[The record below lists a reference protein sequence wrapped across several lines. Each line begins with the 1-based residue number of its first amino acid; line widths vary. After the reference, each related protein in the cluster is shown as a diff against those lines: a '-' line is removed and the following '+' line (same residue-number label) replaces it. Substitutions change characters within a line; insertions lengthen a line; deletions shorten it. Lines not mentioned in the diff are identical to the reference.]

1 MKAMLNPDGS
11 IPTVLTI
18 DDEPL
23 VRESIVAF
31 LEDSGFNVL
40 EAQDGKEG
48 LAVYHQKKPDVI
60 LCDLHMPVMS
70 GLDVLATLRE
80 ENSETPFI
88 VVSGAGVV
96 HDAVDA
102 LRLGAWNY
110 IIKPITDMGALEH
123 AINRALE
130 RVRLLK
136 ENQQYRE
143 QLEETN
149 KQLTL
154 SLSVLKEDQEAGRN
168 IQFALLP
175 DKALTYG
182 PCHFSHE
189 VMPSLYLSG
198 DFVDYFQIDENHV
211 GFYIADVS
219 GHGAPSAFVTVLL
232 KSHVDE
238 YLNRYTVTKQEDTI
252 LKPAE
257 LMTELSKALL
267 KVNLGKY
274 LTMFYGVIDIS
285 SNKMAYGVAGH
296 FPGPILMRPNEKAAY
311 LEGTGFPIGVVP
323 KAQYTA
329 FEVDLP
335 LGSSVVLFSDGILE
349 LMDDELEKKER
360 YLLEAISKEA
370 LPSIEGLKSD
380 FDCRDGTELP
390 DDITFLVLNYGVK
403 NA

>member
-1 MKAMLNPDGS
+1 MTAQFV
-11 IPTVLTI
+11 PTILTI

-40 EAQDGKEG
+40 EAQDGKQG
-48 LAVYHQKKPDVI
+48 LEVYHEKKPDVI

-70 GLDVLATLRE
+70 GLDVLATLRK

-102 LRLGAWNY
+102 LRLGAWDY

-130 RVRLLK
+130 RVRLLR
-136 ENQQYRE
+136 ENLQYRE
-143 QLEETN
+143 ELEQAN
-149 KQLTL
+149 KQLTI

-168 IQFALLP
+168 IQFELLP
-175 DKALTYG
+175 DKVFVQGNCT
-182 PCHFSHE
+182 FSHE

-198 DFVDYFQIDENHV
+198 DFVDYFLIDDQKA
-211 GFYIADVS
+211 GFYIVDVS

-267 KVNLGKY
+267 KANLGKY
-274 LTMFYGVIDIS
+274 LTMFYGVIDMKTHNMIYS
-285 SNKMAYGVAGH
+285 VAGH
-296 FPGPILMRPNEKAAY
+296 FPGPILLRPNEHAIY
-311 LEGTGFPIGVVP
+311 LEGSGFPIGVFA
-323 KAQYTA
+323 KAQYKTYTT
-329 FEVDLP
+329 DLP
-335 LGSSVVLFSDGILE
+335 QGSHIVLFSDGILE
-349 LMDDELEKKER
+349 LMEDELEKKEQH
-360 YLLEAISKEA
+360 LLDVISEQKILNIEA
-370 LPSIEGLKSD
+370 LKNGFGLRVGGD
-380 FDCRDGTELP
+380 LP
-390 DDITFLVLNYGVK
+390 DDVTFLLLNYGAT
-403 NA
+403 NG

>member
-1 MKAMLNPDGS
+1 MTAKFK
-11 IPTVLTI
+11 PTVLTI

-40 EAQDGKEG
+40 EAQDGKQG
-48 LAVYHQKKPDVI
+48 LEVYHEKKPDVI

-102 LRLGAWNY
+102 LRLGAWDY

-130 RVRLLK
+130 RVRLLR
-136 ENQQYRE
+136 ENLQYRE
-143 QLEETN
+143 ELERTN

-168 IQFALLP
+168 IQFELLP
-175 DKALTYG
+175 DKVFSQG
-182 PCHFSHE
+182 ICKFSHE

-198 DFVDYFQIDENHV
+198 DFVDYFPIDDTHV
-211 GFYIADVS
+211 GFYIIDVS

-232 KSHVDE
+232 KSHMDE
-238 YLNRYTVTKQEDTI
+238 FLNRYVATKQEDTI

-257 LMTELSKALL
+257 LMTELSKSLL
-267 KVNLGKY
+267 KANLGKY
-274 LTMFYGVIDIS
+274 LTMFYGVINTQANNMVYS
-285 SNKMAYGVAGH
+285 VAGH
-296 FPGPILMRPNEKAAY
+296 FPGPILVKPNERAIY
-311 LEGTGFPIGVVP
+311 LEGTGFPIGVFA
-323 KAQYTA
+323 KAQYKN
-329 FEVDLP
+329 FSIDLP
-335 LGSSVVLFSDGILE
+335 LGSHIVLFSDGILE
-349 LMDDELEKKER
+349 LLEDELEKKEEF
-360 YLLEAISKEA
+360 LLDLITSHPDLTIDK
-370 LPSIEGLKSD
+370 LKSG
-380 FDCRDGTELP
+380 FDLSSTEGFP
-390 DDITFLVLNYGVK
+390 DDITMLVLNYGTTDEQK
-403 NA
+403 